1 MAVVAAAMETL
12 KGWIAVLEVWRLRN
26 FVTNCRT
33 LYDRQ
38 GSKQQ
43 WYDEEIPQD
52 VGGVVD
58 GWLVDVFDGW
68 WLDDWSVELWIW
80 IDLMLHNIISKRR
93 QANTNWGGSFCVC
106 LAIMMMSM
114 ISIYR
119 LMPID
124 VWGGAY
130 FVRYLNTRSVK
141 IITIMMMRMM
151 IMTNKDDG
159 WWRFVWSKKD

>member
-1 MAVVAAAMETL
+1 MTGRAVSNSGMTKRYPKMLVM
-12 KGWIAVLEVWRLRN
+12 WWM
-26 FVTNCRT
+26 
-33 LYDRQ
+33 
-38 GSKQQ
+38 
-43 WYDEEIPQD
+43 
-52 VGGVVD
+52 D

-68 WLDDWSVELWIW
+68 WLDDWSAELWIW
-80 IDLMLHNIISKRR
+80 IDLMLHNIISNRR
-93 QANTNWGGSFCVC
+93 QAYTNWGSSFCVC

-124 VWGGAY
+124 VVDSHVWGGAY
-130 FVRYLNTRSVK
+130 FVIYWNTRSVK
-141 IITIMMMRMM
+141 IITIMM